1 MTYHRPNWRV
11 WTYPLGLLQVVE
23 VKISEELEHDSSI
36 LLELNVRFS
45 FAIALSLRLGMQ
57 LGLDLV
63 QMIQQQLSENQV
75 IYLVIRAIQSC
86 QTRARFLLLG
96 LVVKMSI

>member
-36 LLELNVRFS
+36 LLELNVRFG

-63 QMIQQQLSENQV
+63 QMIQQQLSENQEN
-75 IYLVIRAIQSC
+75 
-86 QTRARFLLLG
+86 T
-96 LVVKMSI
+96 